1 MTFADKKTKLD
12 YLLELIIA
20 GNAGTSKVLSNKFC
34 VSERTL
40 GRLIEELRRQ
50 GYQIS
55 FCTQRKKYFLIEGS
69 ISLN

>member
-1 MTFADKKTKLD
+1 MTFADKLNKLD
-12 YLLELIIA
+12 YLLKLIND
-20 GNAGTSKVLSNKFC
+20 GNAGTSKVLSNKMC

-55 FCTQRKKYFLIEGS
+55 FCTQRKRYYLIEDS
-69 ISLN
+69 ASEK